1 MKFAKP
7 PIVKDFL
14 RKKYEDLGYWS
25 RPPLASHVEDHASK
39 HPSRLAVTDGS
50 GNQLTYL
57 EFNNA
62 VIAATN
68 WFKSKGLSVGD
79 SAVFALR
86 NEIDYALAHV
96 AASRMGLVSVML
108 SAREGKNDIF
118 YAQQKTGAKLILI
131 SSGKNVKGIQEL
143 IETSNKNIDENILVV
158 EVDADNSELSS
169 SSESGS
175 ENWPGWRI
183 FMKQGANI
191 ATDMSPIHIPKPDD
205 FELVVFSSGTTGE
218 PKGIAHTY
226 NGTGAS
232 LYNWINELELT
243 SEDAVFCP
251 ATLGHVGGAQWGLR
265 TAMIIGAPLVLMD
278 KWDVSFAAKQIFKFK
293 CRYTLLT
300 PTFLVDLMNLPD
312 QERELLASFRLWTV
326 GGSGMSSEFII
337 RSESKLPGIVLRGFG
352 MSEHFMSTI
361 TRVND
366 PIEKRRN
373 NDGRLLPGCEVEVWD
388 DNQEKLP
395 LGQPGEMAVRG
406 PSAVGGYFTHPDET
420 VRSYVGGWQ
429 LTGDI
434 ITLDSEGFIKVVDRK
449 KEIIIRGGENIAP
462 QEIEQ
467 IIMRNPKIPP
477 FIIVGVPDERLGERV
492 GMVFEGPSTNCSFE
506 QILEILASA
515 EVAKY
520 KWPEVLMSVTELPR
534 TSLGKIRR
542 GVVRN
547 AVRTDFKEENL
558 ELLSKELR

>member
-1 MKFAKP
+1 MTFAKP
-7 PIVKDFL
+7 PIVEDFL

-25 RPPLASHVEDHASK
+25 RPPLALHVEEHASK

-57 EFNNA
+57 QFNNA
-62 VIAATN
+62 VIAATS
-68 WFKSKGLSVGD
+68 WFKSKGLLVGD
-79 SAVFALR
+79 SVVFAMR

-118 YAQQKTGAKLILI
+118 YAQQKTDAKMILV
-131 SSGKNVKGIQEL
+131 SKGKNVAGIQDL
-143 IETSNKNIDENILVV
+143 IESSNKSKHENVLVV
-158 EVDADNSELSS
+158 EVDADNSNLSFS
-169 SSESGS
+169 SDSD
-175 ENWPGWRI
+175 NWPGWRI
-183 FMKQGANI
+183 FMSQGISVA
-191 ATDMSPIHIPKPDD
+191 ADMSPIHMPKPDD

-243 SEDAVFCP
+243 YEDTVFCP

-265 TAMIIGAPLVLMD
+265 TAMILGAPLVLMD
-278 KWDVSFAAKQIFKFK
+278 KWDVSFAAKQIFKFG

-337 RSESKLPGIVLRGFG
+337 RSESKLPGMVLRGFG

-373 NDGRLLPGCEVEVWD
+373 NDGRLLPGCEIEVWD

-492 GMVFEGPSTNCSFE
+492 GMIFEGSSTNCSFE

-520 KWPEVLMSVTELPR
+520 KWPEVLMSVAELPR

-558 ELLSKELR
+558 ELLLKEIR

>member
-1 MKFAKP
+1 MTFAKP
-7 PIVKDFL
+7 PIVEDSL
-14 RKKYEDLGYWS
+14 RQKYENLGYWS
-25 RPPLASHVEDHASK
+25 RPPLALHVEEHASK
-39 HPSRLAVTDGS
+39 HPSNLAVTDGS
-50 GNQLTYL
+50 GNELTYQ

-62 VIAATN
+62 VIAATS
-68 WFKSKGLSVGD
+68 WFKSNGLLAGD
-79 SAVFALR
+79 SVVFALR

-96 AASRMGLVSVML
+96 AASRMGLISVML

-118 YAQQKTGAKLILI
+118 YAQQKTGAKMILV
-131 SSGKNVKGIQEL
+131 SAGKNVKGIQDL
-143 IETSNKNIDENILVV
+143 IKTSNSTDNKNVLVV
-158 EVDADNSELSS
+158 EVDSEI
-169 SSESGS
+169 SETSATSQNRS
-175 ENWPGWRI
+175 EIWPGWRA
-183 FMKQGANI
+183 FMGTGVTI
-191 ATDMSPIHIPKPDD
+191 AADMSPIHTPKPDD

-243 SEDAVFCP
+243 SEDTVFCP

-265 TAMIIGAPLVLMD
+265 TALVIGAPLVLMD
-278 KWDVSFAAKQIFKFK
+278 RWDVSLAAKQIFKYK

-312 QERELLASFRLWTV
+312 QERELLAGFRLWTV

-373 NDGRLLPGCEVEVWD
+373 NDGRLLPGCEVEVWGE
-388 DNQEKLP
+388 NGEKLP
-395 LGQPGEMAVRG
+395 FGQPGEMAVRG

-420 VRSYVGGWQ
+420 VRSYVDGWQ

-467 IIMRNPKIPP
+467 VIMRNPQIPP

-492 GMVFEGPSTNCSFE
+492 GMVFEGSPSSCSFE
-506 QILEILASA
+506 RILDILANA

-520 KWPEVLMSVTELPR
+520 KWPEVLMSVAELPR

-547 AVRTDFKEENL
+547 AVRTDFREEDLVLLLKEI
-558 ELLSKELR
+558 R